1 MSLYDRLT
9 TIASRVY
16 RSSVGVRG
24 SFAKEERGESGN
36 GVELSLSESWL
47 ALLQIQGIDELTGG
61 TLDLRDDV
69 VMP

>member
-1 MSLYDRLT
+1 M
-9 TIASRVY
+9 
-16 RSSVGVRG
+16 RG
-24 SFAKEERGESGN
+24 SFAKEERGEWGN